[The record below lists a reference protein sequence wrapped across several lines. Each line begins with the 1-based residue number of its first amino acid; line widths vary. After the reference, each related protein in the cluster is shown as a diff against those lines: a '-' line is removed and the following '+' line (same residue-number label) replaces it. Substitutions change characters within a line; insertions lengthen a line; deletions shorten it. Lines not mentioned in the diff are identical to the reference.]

1 MMKVYEQEYEVT
13 GEGAMNSA
21 WGSRLVRW
29 WAMYDSRCAMPEKD
43 LDFPGGS
50 EGKASA
56 YNSGDLGSKDLL
68 SGNINSEDLL

>member
-1 MMKVYEQEYEVT
+1 
-13 GEGAMNSA
+13 
-21 WGSRLVRW
+21 
-29 WAMYDSRCAMPEKD
+29 MYDSRCAMPEKD
-43 LDFPGGS
+43 LDFPSGS